1 MNNGAQPLPNLV
13 HSSILS
19 SRSITGTSLNHSFTA
34 PSNSVNEFSSN
45 LINTARYCLK
55 RIRISFRLDQ
65 IETKLK
71 NSNSTQP
78 KQDWD
83 AVMDTME
90 GLLGEA
96 TSLADPIIDKNHIG
110 SEGIVQVWTL
120 VRVFLCFS
128 FVSIKQDSEG
138 LF

>member
-1 MNNGAQPLPNLV
+1 
-13 HSSILS
+13 
-19 SRSITGTSLNHSFTA
+19 
-34 PSNSVNEFSSN
+34 
-45 LINTARYCLK
+45 
-55 RIRISFRLDQ
+55 
-65 IETKLK
+65 
-71 NSNSTQP
+71 
-78 KQDWD
+78 
-83 AVMDTME
+83 MDTME

>member
-1 MNNGAQPLPNLV
+1 M
-13 HSSILS
+13 
-19 SRSITGTSLNHSFTA
+19 
-34 PSNSVNEFSSN
+34 
-45 LINTARYCLK
+45 
-55 RIRISFRLDQ
+55 
-65 IETKLK
+65 K

-110 SEGIVQVWTL
+110 SEGIVQVWTH
-120 VRVFLCFS
+120 VGVFLCF
-128 FVSIKQDSEG
+128 FLCQHQAIKQDSEG
-138 LF
+138 LFWKLE